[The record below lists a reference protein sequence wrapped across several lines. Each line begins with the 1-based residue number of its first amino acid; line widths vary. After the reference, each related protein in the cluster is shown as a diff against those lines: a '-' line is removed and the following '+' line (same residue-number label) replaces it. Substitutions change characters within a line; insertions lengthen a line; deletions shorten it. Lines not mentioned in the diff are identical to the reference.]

1 MSGLGEQVRLELGDD
16 GVAVV
21 SLAQPH
27 RLNIV
32 DLATRDGLIE
42 AFTAVR
48 DLPEVRAM
56 LLRADGRHF
65 SAGADLREFGTA
77 ESIFEARRIRW
88 DRDPWYLLRSLPQ
101 PKVAALHGF
110 ALGSGLEMSLMCD
123 LRLAAPD
130 TMVGLPETK
139 LGMLP
144 AAGGTRSITTVLR
157 PAAAL
162 PFVLTGDPVDAHT
175 ALRLG
180 LVHQVIT
187 DGTDVDVAARALA
200 ARLASLPPHAAQA
213 ATRAI
218 RASVDLPVEQGLRLE
233 RRLAYLTQRF
243 TTRT

>member
-1 MSGLGEQVRLELGDD
+1 MSGLGEQVRLELGED

-21 SLAQPH
+21 SLAQPR
-27 RLNIV
+27 RLNVV

-48 DLPEVRAM
+48 DIPTARAL

-88 DRDPWYLLRSLPQ
+88 DRDPWYLLRTLPV
-101 PKVAALHGF
+101 PKVVALHGY

-123 LRLAAPD
+123 LRVAAPD

-144 AAGGTRSITTVLR
+144 AAGGTRSVTTVLR

-162 PFVLTGDPVDAHT
+162 PLVLTGDPVDAAT

-180 LVHQVIT
+180 LVHHVV
-187 DGTDVDVAARALA
+187 GEGESVDEVARGLA
-200 ARLASLPPHAAQA
+200 TRLADLPPAAAQA
-213 ATRAI
+213 ATRAV
-218 RASVDLPVEQGLRLE
+218 RAAVDLPLSTGLRVE
-233 RRLAYLTQRF
+233 RHLAHLTDRF
-243 TTRT
+243 TFD